1 MSKTPQVIVSLT
13 PQGGLKVELPGI
25 MATRRSIDIRTAE
38 AGETLLRILMAQ
50 FHDRTEIGLD
60 GAPTGQQLKHWERHG
75 TWPDSRCRFCLAE
88 GRVAAAQPKRQKY
101 SVISD
106 EGANGVTIRRVAAR
120 AKGPRKPQVQVCK
133 KGARE
138 LGL

>member
-25 MATRRSIDIRTAE
+25 MATRRSIEIRTSE
-38 AGETLLRILMAQ
+38 AGETLLRILRAQ
-50 FHDRTEIGLD
+50 EMDKTEIGLD

-75 TWPDSRCRFCLAE
+75 QWPDGRCRFCLAE
-88 GRVAAAQPKRQKY
+88 GRVTPSEPRQ
-101 SVISD
+101 
-106 EGANGVTIRRVAAR
+106 RRRQLIVEH
-120 AKGPRKPQVQVCK
+120 GDVQVRKIKAKVKGKDIPQSTK
-133 KGARE
+133 KLAGD

>member
-25 MATRRSIDIRTAE
+25 MATRRSIAMRTSE
-38 AGETLLRILMAQ
+38 AGETLLRILLAQ
-50 FHDRTEIGLD
+50 QMDQTEIGLD

-75 TWPDSRCRFCLAE
+75 VWPDSRCRFCMAE
-88 GRVAAAQPKRQKY
+88 GRAKGQHQRQKRQQL
-101 SVISD
+101 VID
-106 EGANGVTIRRVAAR
+106 HGDVKVLRIAAR
-120 AKGPRKPQVQVCK
+120 KKGKSAPQVTK
-133 KGARE
+133 KLAGD